1 MEKEKAMRTH
11 KGAGYTLHEEVRKPT
26 PALLRAS
33 QIGVL
38 SYDEPSL
45 AAQEDKDA
53 LLVVSYGAARKE
65 AREAAVEPLMEAIS
79 EANPETDIFEAY
91 TSSIMRAKAKESAG
105 VEILSAE
112 EALGA
117 LLQAGYTRVAIAS
130 LHLFPGAEYVG
141 LVELFNACKKKFKR
155 LVLGAPL
162 MYWMGQEEQ
171 RDDAAD
177 LTKALRESLPPQAED
192 EAVLVM
198 AHGTQHPS
206 NSFYAALQT
215 RFEMAG
221 WDRAFVY
228 TLAGWPRLEHITP
241 ILKEKGIRAVASC
254 STREARMPP
263 GTWRGTPPAPIV
275 RSFWPRVSR
284 LKSSKKDWASFPP
297 CGSFMW
303 SAPTRPGTS
312 CASDDFVGASLR
324 RT

>member
-91 TSSIMRAKAKESAG
+91 TSSIMRAKAKESAD

-130 LHLFPGAEYVG
+130 LHLFPGAG
-141 LVELFNACKKKFKR
+141 HAAS
-155 LVLGAPL
+155 VLTAP
-162 MYWMGQEEQ
+162 
-171 RDDAAD
+171 
-177 LTKALRESLPPQAED
+177 ED
-192 EAVLVM
+192 
-198 AHGTQHPS
+198 
-206 NSFYAALQT
+206 YK
-215 RFEMAG
+215 
-221 WDRAFVY
+221 AFVK
-228 TLAGWPRLEHITP
+228 TFLEK
-241 ILKEKGIRAVASC
+241 L
-254 STREARMPP
+254 
-263 GTWRGTPPAPIV
+263 
-275 RSFWPRVSR
+275 
-284 LKSSKKDWASFPP
+284 P
-297 CGSFMW
+297 C
-303 SAPTRPGTS
+303 
-312 CASDDFVGASLR
+312 
-324 RT
+324 